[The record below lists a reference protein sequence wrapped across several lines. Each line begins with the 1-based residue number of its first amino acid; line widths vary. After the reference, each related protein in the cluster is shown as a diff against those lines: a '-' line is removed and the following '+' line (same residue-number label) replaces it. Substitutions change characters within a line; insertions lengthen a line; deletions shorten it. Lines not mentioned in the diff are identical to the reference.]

1 MLISLFALSATAP
14 AIDAF
19 AAKGG
24 NGDGNPD
31 GNNADNASDRAK
43 EIANHRSAVAK
54 VAVTEERTRLGAEL
68 AELERQL
75 VREGLRVQTDGSLVN

>member
-1 MLISLFALSATAP
+1 MLVSLFALSAGGWG
-14 AIDAF
+14 F
-19 AAKGG
+19 EGFVVKGG